1 MMFLGTIET
10 LKTIDIGSIMKY
22 YGIKQESELFR
33 TNFDAHATRKYYG
46 TTQEPELFRTNFEAH
61 APRRLDVPKDE
72 ERPSFDFA
80 KYFPIRTSETSES
93 SFSIEIRGFWL
104 LHMIYPDC

>member
-1 MMFLGTIET
+1 MFLGTIET

-33 TNFDAHATRKYYG
+33 TNFDAHA
-46 TTQEPELFRTNFEAH
+46 
-61 APRRLDVPKDE
+61 PRRLDVPKDE
-72 ERPSFDFA
+72 GRPSFDFA

-93 SFSIEIRGFWL
+93 SFSIEIRGLWL
-104 LHMIYPDC
+104 LHMIYPDCEEYVLDMLSWREFS